1 MHLKFWLL
9 KMKPTMKFLQKLSKG
24 FLRISLLYFSEVLTF
39 QKLVRLDFQGEF
51 YDFLSREQNV
61 SKNFKAK

>member
-1 MHLKFWLL
+1 MVVEDEANHEI
-9 KMKPTMKFLQKLSKG
+9 PTKIVERFFKN
-24 FLRISLLYFSEVLTF
+24 LLYFSEVLTF

-51 YDFLSREQNV
+51 YDFLAREQNV

>member
-9 KMKPTMKFLQKLSKG
+9 KMKPTMKFLQKLLKG